1 MSSVSPAGGAE
12 GSAGSGLGAVRF
24 SFVDFSFRLKTE
36 CQLRHT
42 FSSPPAPFQEAF
54 ARDILRKVPE
64 GRDSH
69 LVFWRPLF
77 CDGKKALS
85 DAPRARDGSV
95 LRYKLCKLRSPW
107 ALTVLWTSFKIFPR
121 KIFSCCSLLLNC
133 FLLSFF
139 AIIHVWLQDTGR
151 LPFAALRETLL
162 GLGCRVSGTV
172 CHVKKLVRRTSGLKE
187 RLP

>member
-121 KIFSCCSLLLNC
+121 KIFFMLFSAFKLLPLKFFCHNPCMAARYWTSSLCCFKGN
-133 FLLSFF
+133 F
-139 AIIHVWLQDTGR
+139 TGFGMPR
-151 LPFAALRETLL
+151 LRDRVPCEET
-162 GLGCRVSGTV
+162 G
-172 CHVKKLVRRTSGLKE
+172 
-187 RLP
+187 